1 MDSIQVTNY
10 EMNTELGLRMALV
23 TNLRSIPY
31 NDFLTLLK
39 KERPDAILFEGDTLE
54 RHDEG
59 KSEWNF
65 LSMEH

>member
-23 TNLRSIPY
+23 THLRSMPY

-39 KERPDAILFEGDTLE
+39 KKDPMRSSLRAIL
-54 RHDEG
+54 
-59 KSEWNF
+59 
-65 LSMEH
+65 